1 MSLNSISERQNFYE
15 AINGISSLTMIHIA
29 FQIILFFIGTFIQ
42 IKTISIC
49 KQEKG
54 ATWKIHV
61 IHSIILI
68 INFAFN
74 ISFDSVIYF
83 IPSLSNIT
91 GPWICYLASFLAYYC
106 FYSIVANS
114 LVISIMKYLFIVHQ
128 ILPSSEQGSKIKSAF
143 IFIYL
148 LHPLFLTICNILT
161 SDWGT
166 FSSVEKCFSD
176 TSNNSSN
183 HSKAP
188 DDLSHDEKSFL
199 CILEIPNTKM
209 NDMDILFVA
218 RQIVCILRTIVNLS
232 ANTNILEV
240 FFYYKIFRKMRG

>member
-1 MSLNSISERQNFYE
+1 MSLNSISERQNSYE
-15 AINGISSLTMIHIA
+15 DINDKSFSTMIHIT
-29 FQIILFFIGTFIQ
+29 FQVILFFIGTFIQ
-42 IKTISIC
+42 FKTISIC

-74 ISFDSVIYF
+74 ISFDSLIYF
-83 IPSLSNIT
+83 IPSFSSIT

-114 LVISIMKYLFIVHQ
+114 LIISIMKYLFIVHQ
-128 ILPSSEQGSKIKSAF
+128 ILPSSEKGSKIKSVF

-166 FSSVEKCFSD
+166 FSSVEKCFND
-176 TSNNSSN
+176 KFNNSSN
-183 HSKAP
+183 HNTTP
-188 DDLSHDEKSFL
+188 HGLSHEEKSFL
-199 CILEIPNTKM
+199 CILEIPKTNM
-209 NDMDILFVA
+209 NDIDINFLA
-218 RQIVCILRTIVNLS
+218 RQIVCVLRTMVNLA
-232 ANTNILEV
+232 ANTNMLEV
-240 FFYYKIFRKMRG
+240 FFYYKIFRKMRK

>member
-1 MSLNSISERQNFYE
+1 MTL
-15 AINGISSLTMIHIA
+15 NGIIEEHNSHEDLNGKSFSTMIHVV
-29 FQIILFFIGTFIQ
+29 FQVILFFIGTFIQ

-74 ISFDSVIYF
+74 ISFDSLIYF
-83 IPSLSNIT
+83 IPSFSSIT

-114 LVISIMKYLFIVHQ
+114 LIISIMKYLFIVHQ
-128 ILPSSEQGSKIKSAF
+128 ILPSSETGSKIKSGF

-148 LHPLFLTICNILT
+148 LHPLFLTVCNILT

-166 FSSVEKCFSD
+166 FSSVETCFSD
-176 TSNNSSN
+176 KSNSSSNNKIAPHNLSN
-183 HSKAP
+183 
-188 DDLSHDEKSFL
+188 DEKSFL
-199 CILEIPNTKM
+199 CILEIPKTKL
-209 NDMDILFVA
+209 NDIDTTFLA
-218 RQIVCILRTIVNLS
+218 RQIVCVLRTMVNLA
-232 ANTNILEV
+232 ANTNMLEV
-240 FFYYKIFRKMRG
+240 FFYYKIFRKMRR